1 MLLRILAGGILVSNL
16 LRNIRFSARMLVKNP
31 GITLTVLLTLA
42 LGVGANT
49 AIFTVDYATMLAPL
63 PYPEANRLM
72 MVWSKIQ
79 TYHNG
84 VSAGDY
90 TDWKNQN
97 TVFEDLNA
105 WTGND
110 FNMATAEQPDKVEGR
125 MVTPGFYQMLGIPM
139 FLGRGFLPEEGQP
152 GRDHEVVL
160 SHKTWKRLGSNMHVV
175 GTTLKLNDT
184 PYTVVGVLPPGLYDR
199 GQGDI
204 AVPLAF
210 KPEQLNHDFHWLLVM
225 GRLKPGVTQKQAQA
239 DMDRVTAHIAQVYPK
254 SDKGWG
260 SFVEPLRNDFIPK
273 EEIRTLWML
282 LGAVAFVLLIA
293 CVNVANLLLAR
304 SMARQKEM
312 AVRSS
317 LGASAGTIF
326 AQLLTESLMLAVGGG
341 ALGVGVGYAMLRGL
355 IAVMPPNTLP
365 SEADLSLNIPI
376 LLFTLAATTVAGLL
390 FGCVPAWY
398 TSRVDPAESLKEG
411 GRSSAGVGRNRLRRA
426 LVIGE
431 FALALALLAGAGL
444 AIHSFWNLSRV
455 DLGVQIDHILTFWL
469 PVPDSRPKDPAKI
482 TAYYRQ
488 ILASIGAVPGV
499 ESVSAE
505 TGLPLRGMGFGMP
518 FTIAGGQTYADPSQ
532 RPLAGFG
539 MVTPDFFKTFGVRLA
554 KGRTFTN
561 QDTATGMKVA
571 LVNEEFVKK
580 FLNGK
585 DPLRQG
591 VMVEQLIPGVQTLGP
606 AVEWQIVGVFHD
618 VRDDLREKRG
628 EILIPF
634 WQIPWPSAGIGVR
647 TAGDPAAMT
656 KAIAAAVH
664 SVDPLIALDTP
675 QTMEQVHDD
684 VMAGD
689 RFILLLF
696 ATFAAIALLLA
707 AVGIY
712 GVMTFSVEQ
721 RSHEIALRMALGAT
735 RGGVVGLVVREGL
748 TLAAIGLG
756 VGLIGAY
763 FIGRAMQGTFYGVSA
778 MDYSAF
784 LAVGV
789 VLMASALLACYLPAM
804 RAASTEPMRV
814 LRTE

>member
-1 MLLRILAGGILVSNL
+1 MSNL
-16 LRNIRFSARMLVKNP
+16 LRNVRFSLRMLLKNP

-63 PYPEANRLM
+63 PYPKPDQLM

-79 TYHNG
+79 ASRNG

-105 WTGND
+105 FTGGSYNL
-110 FNMATAEQPDKVEGR
+110 ATADQPDKVDAHV
-125 MVTPGFYQMLGIPM
+125 VTPGFFNMMGLPM
-139 FLGRGFLPEEGQP
+139 FLGRDFLPEEGQP
-152 GRDHEVVL
+152 GRDHEVILVN
-160 SHKTWKRLGSNMHVV
+160 KYWKRLGSNPHIV
-175 GTTLKLNDT
+175 GTTLKMNGE
-184 PYTVVGVLPPGLYDR
+184 PYTVVGVLPPGLNDR
-199 GQGDI
+199 QPEDI

-225 GRLKPGVTQKQAQA
+225 GRLKPGVTQKQGQA
-239 DMDRVTAHIAQVYPK
+239 DMDRVTEHIAQVYPK

-260 SFVEPLRNDFIPK
+260 AYVEPLRNDFLPK
-273 EEIRTLWML
+273 EELRILWML

-317 LGASAGTIF
+317 LGASARTIF
-326 AQLLTESLMLAVGGG
+326 TQLLTESLMLAVAGG
-341 ALGVGVGYAMLRGL
+341 ALGIGVGYAMLRGL
-355 IAVMPPNTLP
+355 IAVMPQGTLS

-376 LLFTLAATTVAGLL
+376 LLFTLGATTLAGLL

-398 TSRVDPAESLKEG
+398 ASRVDPAESLKEG
-411 GRSSAGVGRNRLRRA
+411 GRSGSGVARNRLRRA

-455 DLGVQIDHILTFWL
+455 DLGVRIDHILTFFL
-469 PVPDSRPKDPAKI
+469 PVPDSRPKDPTKI

-488 ILASIGAVPGV
+488 MLASIDGVPGV
-499 ESVSAE
+499 ESASAQ

-518 FTIAGGQTYADPSQ
+518 FTIAVGQTYSDPSQ
-532 RPLAGFG
+532 RPLTRFG
-539 MVTPDFFKTFGVRLA
+539 MVTPDYFQTFGVQMV
-554 KGRTFTN
+554 KGRTFTD
-561 QDTATGMKVA
+561 QDTAASMKVA
-571 LVNEEFVKK
+571 VVNEEFVRK

-585 DPLRQG
+585 DPLRQA

-606 AVEWQIVGVFHD
+606 PVAWQIVGVYHN
-618 VRDDLREKRG
+618 VRDDLREARG
-628 EILIPF
+628 EMLIPF
-634 WQIPWPSAGIGVR
+634 WQIPWPSSGIAVR
-647 TAGDPAAMT
+647 TAGNPAAMT
-656 KAIAAAVH
+656 KAVAAAVH
-664 SVDPLIALDTP
+664 SVDPMIALDTP

-689 RFILLLF
+689 RFTLLLF

-735 RGGVVGLVVREGL
+735 RGRVVGLVFREGL
-748 TLAAIGLG
+748 TLAAIGLC

-763 FIGRAMQGTFYGVSA
+763 FIGRAMQSSLYGVSA
-778 MDYSAF
+778 MDFSAF
-784 LAVGV
+784 TCVGL
-789 VLMASALLACYLPAM
+789 VLMASALLACYLPAL